1 MEANQTAPHEA
12 SLSRRR
18 LLLNSAKITAGAA
31 AFLGAGVAAEPTSI
45 PVELPKVTEEI
56 AGHWTTF

>member
-1 MEANQTAPHEA
+1 MDPNQPVPVEAA
-12 SLSRRR
+12 LSRRR

-31 AFLGAGVAAEPTSI
+31 AFLGAGVATEPTPI
-45 PVELPKVTEEI
+45 PAELPEVTEEI